1 MGLEELLEKQ
11 KNFHGVPIEGA
22 EAGVR
27 SKIDAELMADSSVMQ
42 FVSFLLEEVEF
53 GINILSVH
61 EILRMPEI
69 TRLPNTPDFIKGV
82 INLRGN
88 VIPIVDVRIRFD
100 FPSGQITDLTRVIV
114 VETGEKLVGLLV
126 DNVYQ
131 VVRLPEGNIDPPSDL
146 IEGVSEEFI
155 TGIGRMRDR
164 LIVILNLDNILFSD
178 EGRKAALGEQA
189 K

>member
-1 MGLEELLEKQ
+1 
-11 KNFHGVPIEGA
+11 
-22 EAGVR
+22 
-27 SKIDAELMADSSVMQ
+27 
-42 FVSFLLEEVEF
+42 
-53 GINILSVH
+53 
-61 EILRMPEI
+61 
-69 TRLPNTPDFIKGV
+69 
-82 INLRGN
+82 
-88 VIPIVDVRIRFD
+88 
-100 FPSGQITDLTRVIV
+100 
-114 VETGEKLVGLLV
+114 
-126 DNVYQ
+126 